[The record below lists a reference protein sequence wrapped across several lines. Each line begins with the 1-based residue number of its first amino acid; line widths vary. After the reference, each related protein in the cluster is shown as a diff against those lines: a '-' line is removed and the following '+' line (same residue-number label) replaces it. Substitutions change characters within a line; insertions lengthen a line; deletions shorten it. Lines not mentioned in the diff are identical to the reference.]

1 MNPSGG
7 RRHVSR
13 SLSLRPLPPFRL
25 DLTVWA
31 LRRTKLLWVGTAL
44 SLPLVMSLT
53 NLTCY
58 YYSMFIVAAALAS
71 VRPMLGAP
79 ILMASGIGKLL
90 QYAPWGFYWVDDR
103 WVAES
108 WLYFTLCLILLYGYS
123 RPFSM
128 ARLKAWWDGKPEPKP
143 KRAKLPAPAVE
154 SESAPTT

>member
-1 MNPSGG
+1 M
-7 RRHVSR
+7 
-13 SLSLRPLPPFRL
+13 
-25 DLTVWA
+25 
-31 LRRTKLLWVGTAL
+31 GTAL

-103 WVAES
+103 WWPRAGC
-108 WLYFTLCLILLYGYS
+108 TS
-123 RPFSM
+123 RCACCSSTAIR
-128 ARLKAWWDGKPEPKP
+128 ARSAWRDSRRGGTASPN
-143 KRAKLPAPAVE
+143 RARRRPNCPRSRLPAE
-154 SESAPTT
+154 

>member
-1 MNPSGG
+1 MRPS
-7 RRHVSR
+7 S
-13 SLSLRPLPPFRL
+13 
-25 DLTVWA
+25 
-31 LRRTKLLWVGTAL
+31 LWVGTAL

-108 WLYFTLCLILLYGYS
+108 WLYFTLCVLFLYGYS

-128 ARLKAWWDGKPEPKP
+128 ARLKAWWDGKPEPRSSP
-143 KRAKLPAPAVE
+143 PELPAKPTPAE
-154 SESAPTT
+154 